1 MQYTNGNLVL
11 TLPKNVYANEY
22 KATITLLPAE
32 TDCEIQHFEITFLVR
47 YPVTVF
53 VQKWNDVL
61 AVYND
66 KYNRGEGQEGY
77 RFVAFQWYKDGLPIV
92 GATGSYYYTGPEEK
106 LDFNA
111 HYSVLLT
118 REDGTQI
125 QSCEY
130 QPLYTDVPDMVTT
143 TKVVQ
148 NAQVVIYRA
157 GKKYNIL
164 GVPLQ

>member
-1 MQYTNGNLVL
+1 
-11 TLPKNVYANEY
+11 
-22 KATITLLPAE
+22 
-32 TDCEIQHFEITFLVR
+32 
-47 YPVTVF
+47 
-53 VQKWNDVL
+53 
-61 AVYND
+61 
-66 KYNRGEGQEGY
+66 
-77 RFVAFQWYKDGLPIV
+77 VAFQWYKDGLPIV

-111 HYSVLLT
+111 RYSVLLT